1 MNRISDM
8 TSVNTSPLEEGEG
21 GYKDYGRLRRPR
33 NVQGVRSAKEAAAWR
48 AQLLQ
53 EFRQLSVRM
62 HDPALSEEQLAEENA
77 RLNEMWRE
85 KARWD
90 KQLARLARGNAG
102 GSKGQQTT
110 ADRVLLAGA
119 RKILGKWY
127 FGRAVELPEVSE
139 YIAEQKRKER
149 LARVAYSVDVKR
161 VPGARDTASPQ
172 HKLYYATE
180 QSQSV
185 LRSQEHWTELL
196 QRADNAPKTES
207 AQQCEMPKGPPPTQ
221 QQMEQY
227 LVQRRKKDLLAKL
240 DV

>member
-1 MNRISDM
+1 MNRISDK
-8 TSVNTSPLEEGEG
+8 TSMDSSPQEEGEA

-33 NVQGVRSAKEAAAWR
+33 NVQRVRSAKEASAWR

-196 QRADNAPKTES
+196 QRAGNAPKAES
-207 AQQCEMPKGPPPTQ
+207 ANQCKMPAGPPPTQ